1 MKAFKKLLDKI
12 NDMAIRT
19 KIHRVYHNIL
29 VMVHL
34 SPLSLAEKCR
44 LAFGAAIVFVLL
56 IALLLPYVWMS
67 QLTKQAALNAG
78 NARAEAFQKAHFQ
91 INKSP
96 ESSRPMLDATGVP
109 LDPNQ
114 PDVKWFKFRENP
126 RELEGFDRLHRHKI
140 RRLLEYEDRDQ
151 DIILFEQN
159 DNKYSS
165 YIRIFRATENCLSCH
180 NQQGLA
186 SSAAY
191 SKNQPIGVFNIKRSA
206 SDIDN
211 AMLMNK
217 ILSGFAFFIAVIG
230 AFVAFYV
237 ITQRVILRPIRQLRA
252 LANNV
257 AEGNLDIRSSINTHD
272 EYEKL
277 SDAFNHM
284 LDGIQL
290 AQQKL
295 REANKQLDQKI
306 AELSSRNIELYRAN
320 KLKGE
325 FLANISH
332 EFRTP
337 LNSILGFAE
346 ILRDKPKL
354 LKTDKGRRYAQ
365 NIILGGKSLL
375 NLINDLLD
383 LAKTEAGKMKLHI
396 EATNIYMLC
405 EEVVASFSEMT
416 RQKKLKVKLDVEKNI
431 PPVTTDPGK
440 VRQILYNFF
449 SNAVKFTEPKGQIHI
464 KACMIDDNK
473 VRISVIDTGCGIP
486 ESEKQNIFEKFRQVD
501 GSITRPSYG
510 SGLGLAISKELATL
524 LAAEIG
530 LESVVNEGSTFW
542 IDLPVSISLDSQ
554 TENQTS

>member
-1 MKAFKKLLDKI
+1 
-12 NDMAIRT
+12 
-19 KIHRVYHNIL
+19 
-29 VMVHL
+29 
-34 SPLSLAEKCR
+34 
-44 LAFGAAIVFVLL
+44 
-56 IALLLPYVWMS
+56 
-67 QLTKQAALNAG
+67 
-78 NARAEAFQKAHFQ
+78 
-91 INKSP
+91 
-96 ESSRPMLDATGVP
+96 
-109 LDPNQ
+109 
-114 PDVKWFKFRENP
+114 
-126 RELEGFDRLHRHKI
+126 
-140 RRLLEYEDRDQ
+140 
-151 DIILFEQN
+151 
-159 DNKYSS
+159 
-165 YIRIFRATENCLSCH
+165 
-180 NQQGLA
+180 
-186 SSAAY
+186 
-191 SKNQPIGVFNIKRSA
+191 
-206 SDIDN
+206 
-211 AMLMNK
+211 MLMNK

-396 EATNIYMLC
+396 ETTNIYMLC

-449 SNAVKFTEPKGQIHI
+449 SNAIKFTEPKGQIHI
-464 KACMIDDNK
+464 KACLIDDNK